1 MVADPRSLGLGRI
14 ALGVALLW
22 DLLLRAP
29 EMTLFYSNAGLL
41 PNHTVLWQP
50 VVPRLFSIFFMVSLP
65 HEAALAF
72 AVAGFCFL
80 ALAVGFRTRL
90 FHALSL
96 LATVSL
102 HNRVI
107 FIEGEGSVVLGALC
121 LWTLFLPLGRRFSVD
136 AVVASMRARP
146 DQLAADLDR
155 ARALPADH
163 TPVVSLAVA

>member
-50 VVPRLFSIFFMVSLP
+50 IVPRLFSIFFMVSLP

-72 AVAGFCFL
+72 AAAVLCVR
-80 ALAVGFRTRL
+80 ALAGGVRAPRFDAR
-90 FHALSL
+90 
-96 LATVSL
+96 
-102 HNRVI
+102 RVRAAVRPRGRAI
-107 FIEGEGSVVLGALC
+107 FLEDEGSG
-121 LWTLFLPLGRRFSVD
+121 D
-136 AVVASMRARP
+136 A
-146 DQLAADLDR
+146 
-155 ARALPADH
+155 
-163 TPVVSLAVA
+163 